1 IDKKTGALLNGSTM
15 PLPDQLLTII
25 GRATIL
31 PDNGIVNRLTGIAIP
46 YDSGLALISNA
57 YRSHIRCF
65 DRSRLQSLQGYRDLG
80 RDDVFRIVLDPAWL
94 GKDLIELTLRNG
106 ADSAS
111 FIEQQGT

>member
-1 IDKKTGALLNGSTM
+1 M

-31 PDNGIVNRLTGIAIP
+31 PDNGVVNRLTSIAIP
-46 YDSGLALISNA
+46 YDSGLPLIRNA
-57 YRSHIRCF
+57 DGGQICCF
-65 DRSRLQSLQGYRDLG
+65 DRSRLQSLQGYGDLG
-80 RDDVFRIVLDPAWL
+80 RHDLFRIVLDPAWL

-111 FIEQQGT
+111 FIEQQGS